1 MHIVG
6 VVMGGREDGGGHAA
20 PFDFLSLDKVP
31 PMTLPK
37 ATMPF
42 VIGLIAGAFIIS
54 VLGFA
59 NDWVVT
65 AGINETQVK
74 DASINAQAAVCV
86 SLAEAHLKTTKSTVN
101 LEGYQTAANKA
112 RDDLART
119 FAVALPGEKTAKSI
133 VITAYAK
140 RLNKA
145 KV

>member
-1 MHIVG
+1 
-6 VVMGGREDGGGHAA
+6 
-20 PFDFLSLDKVP
+20 
-31 PMTLPK
+31 MTKPK
-37 ATMPF
+37 ATTPF

-65 AGINETQVK
+65 AGLNETQVK

-86 SLAEAHLKTTKSTVN
+86 SLAEAHLKVTKNTVS
-101 LEGYQTAANKA
+101 LEGYQGTANKA

-133 VITAYAK
+133 VITACA
-140 RLNKA
+140 RGLNKA

>member
-1 MHIVG
+1 
-6 VVMGGREDGGGHAA
+6 
-20 PFDFLSLDKVP
+20 
-31 PMTLPK
+31 
-37 ATMPF
+37 MPF

-112 RDDLART
+112 RDDL
-119 FAVALPGEKTAKSI
+119 PGEKTAKSI
-133 VITAYAK
+133 VITACAK

>member
-1 MHIVG
+1 
-6 VVMGGREDGGGHAA
+6 
-20 PFDFLSLDKVP
+20 
-31 PMTLPK
+31 MTLPK

-112 RDDLART
+112 RDDLTRT

-133 VITAYAK
+133 VITACAK

>member
-1 MHIVG
+1 
-6 VVMGGREDGGGHAA
+6 
-20 PFDFLSLDKVP
+20 
-31 PMTLPK
+31 MTLPK

-74 DASINAQAAVCV
+74 EARINAQATVWV
-86 SLAEAHLKTTKSTVN
+86 SLAEAHLKTTESTVN

-119 FAVALPGEKTAKSI
+119 FAVALPGEKTVKSI
-133 VITAYAK
+133 VITACAK